1 MPRLLTWAVVRMLPF
16 TDREDRGI
24 CLEGR
29 KQREERGHFG
39 SQQCA
44 KKSAKI
50 RGEAWA
56 FGDSGLDLREWF
68 KIGIHI

>member
-39 SQQCA
+39 HSSAQ
-44 KKSAKI
+44 KSHRKI

-56 FGDSGLDLREWF
+56 FGDTGLDLREWF